1 MKKFNFIIL
10 VLFFSINSFA
20 QIDKPSLSPK
30 IITQQK
36 VGLANFTLE
45 YGQPSKNDR
54 EIFGSLIPYNKLWRA
69 GANAST
75 KITVNKEVSFA
86 NHKIPAGTY
95 GLYTI
100 PNKKEWTIIIHKK
113 SNLWGAGGY
122 DKNND
127 LVRFTVPVEKTQC
140 LTETLN
146 IGFEKFTV
154 NGAHLFISW
163 ENSKVIIP
171 VDVDSDAI
179 IQNQINEKIINSKTT
194 VKAQTYFDAAQYYYL
209 KNKNLDTAFEWFSK
223 AVDLRPG
230 AFWYVYYKAE
240 LAFLLKKNDIAKQG
254 ATKCLKAAKES
265 KSSDY
270 GYISKCSLL
279 LKAINASEK

>member
-1 MKKFNFIIL
+1 MKNSIL
-10 VLFFSINSFA
+10 TLFLFLTLHSFS
-20 QIDKPSLSPK
+20 QIEKPSLSPK
-30 IITQQK
+30 ITTKQQ

-45 YGQPSKNDR
+45 YGQPSRNNR
-54 EIFGSLIPYNKLWRA
+54 EIFGALIPYKKLWRT

-100 PNKKEWTIIIHKK
+100 PDTKEWTIIIHKK

-122 DKNND
+122 QKAND
-127 LVRFTVPVEKTQC
+127 LIRFTVPVIKTQC
-140 LTETLN
+140 LVETLQ

-154 NGAHLFISW
+154 NGADLFITW

-171 VDVDSDAI
+171 VNVDSDAI
-179 IQNQINEKIINSKTT
+179 IENQINEKIINSETP

-209 KNKNLDTAFEWFSK
+209 KNKDLETAFKWFSK
-223 AVDLRPG
+223 AVELRPG

-240 LAFLLKKNDIAKQG
+240 LANVLKKNDIAKEG

-270 GYISKCSLL
+270 GYIAKCSLL
-279 LKAINASEK
+279 LKAINHNKK